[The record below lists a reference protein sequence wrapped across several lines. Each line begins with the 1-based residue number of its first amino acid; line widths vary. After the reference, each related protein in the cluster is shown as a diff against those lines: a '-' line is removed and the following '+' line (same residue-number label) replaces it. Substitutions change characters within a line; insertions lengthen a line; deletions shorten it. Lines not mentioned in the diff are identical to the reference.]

1 MMITKLFDLRVFPEI
16 DDVIMT
22 SSFSF
27 TRLIQTIKRLLIM
40 DSPRSEVAKNGIIC
54 QNWATQTLIMNH
66 KISLIIITNTH
77 ISAKTA
83 DISRL
88 ILRV

>member
-1 MMITKLFDLRVFPEI
+1 
-16 DDVIMT
+16 
-22 SSFSF
+22 
-27 TRLIQTIKRLLIM
+27 M

-54 QNWATQTLIMNH
+54 QNWTTQTLKMSLE
-66 KISLIIITNTH
+66 ISLIIITNTH

-88 ILRV
+88 IMRD